1 MTLKRPPRDLDP
13 DMEDRA
19 MSDPGF
25 TDLEDRLSRW
35 RRTRVSPTPR
45 VLVVDD
51 EEDFLELSEMALTQD
66 GYGVVTARS
75 ADEAMRRVAEEPPD
89 IAFLDLYIP
98 GGDGF
103 QILKALR
110 AQPATRDIPI
120 FATTGADLKDAAAV
134 LRVGFD
140 GHFPKPVNWSG
151 LLDII
156 RKLCGGSKEQEQ

>member
-1 MTLKRPPRDLDP
+1 
-13 DMEDRA
+13 
-19 MSDPGF
+19 MSDPGYV
-25 TDLEDRLSRW
+25 DLEDRLSRW
-35 RRTRVSPTPR
+35 RRTRINPTPR

-51 EEDFLELSEMALTQD
+51 EEDFLEISEIALTKA
-66 GYGVVTARS
+66 GYGVIKARS
-75 ADEAMRRVAEEPPD
+75 ADEAMRLVAEEPPD

-110 AQPATRDIPI
+110 NTTATRDIPI
-120 FATTGADLKDAAAV
+120 FATTGADLKDAEGV

-151 LLDII
+151 LRDII
-156 RKLCGGSKEQEQ
+156 RKLCGGQDA